1 MGKGVEQTDQ
11 VLAYLAKTGLRDHP
25 TLARCRAETAKLEWA
40 IMQISPEQGAFMQML
55 AHLTGA
61 MRCIEVGVF
70 TGYSSLAV
78 ALALPEDGRIEA
90 FDISEEWTARARE
103 YWAEAGVAHKIDL
116 HIGPAAEGLAQLLD
130 DGKAGQYD
138 FAFID
143 ADKTG
148 YDAYYE
154 ACLKLL
160 RPGGLIA
167 IDNVLWSGKV
177 ASPEVHDPDTD
188 ALRALNEKIHK
199 DDRVQM
205 ALVPLADGIMLAQKR

>member
-1 MGKGVEQTDQ
+1 MGKGVEQTQQ
-11 VLAYLAKTGLRDHP
+11 VLDYLAKTGLRDHP
-25 TLARCRAETAKLEWA
+25 ILAKCRKETAALEWA
-40 IMQISPEQGAFMQML
+40 MMQISPEQGAFMQML
-55 AHLTGA
+55 TRLTGA

-90 FDISEEWTARARE
+90 FDISEEWTDKARD

-116 HIGPAAEGLAQLLD
+116 AIGPANEGLNRLLE
-130 DGKAGQYD
+130 DGKAGQFD

-177 ASPEVHDPDTD
+177 ADPEVHDPDTD
-188 ALRALNEKIHK
+188 ALRALNEKVQA
-199 DDRVQM
+199 DARVEM